1 MGLCQEKVSAVA
13 LNLLWFV
20 ELQGITHSE
29 GAGAWGAVKEGPEP
43 HKQRDS
49 EQAVTPGSWQECS
62 WEEE

>member
-1 MGLCQEKVSAVA
+1 MA